1 MAGAGA
7 AEAGTGVVDF
17 RVDGEV
23 TLLARLVCRPLAEK
37 APDSLG
43 RPRGRDEPSIK
54 GVPNLPGREAGLLA
68 KAERSLAMS
77 CMSWS
82 WWSSCGTS
90 LGSVLSLTFSG
101 RESWGSSS
109 ENSLRRELMMALTL
123 SKERL
128 CLFLD
133 EW

>member
-7 AEAGTGVVDF
+7 AEAGTGVVGVG
-17 RVDGEV
+17 VDGKV
-23 TLLARLVCRPLAEK
+23 TLLARLVCRPLAGK

-43 RPRGRDEPSIK
+43 RPRGRDEPSIN
-54 GVPNLPGREAGLLA
+54 GVPNLQGREAGLLA
-68 KAERSLAMS
+68 TAERSLAMS

-90 LGSVLSLTFSG
+90 LGLVLSLGFSG
-101 RESWGSSS
+101 GESGGSLS
-109 ENSLRRELMMALTL
+109 ENSLRSELIMALTL

>member
-7 AEAGTGVVDF
+7 AEAGTGVVGF
-17 RVDGEV
+17 GVDGEV
-23 TLLARLVCRPLAEK
+23 NLLARLVCRPLAEK

-43 RPRGRDEPSIK
+43 RPRGRDEPLIK
-54 GVPNLPGREAGLLA
+54 RVPNLPGREAGLLA

-77 CMSWS
+77 CVSWS

-90 LGSVLSLTFSG
+90 LGSVLSLAFSG
-101 RESWGSSS
+101 GESWGSSS
-109 ENSLRRELMMALTL
+109 ENSFRRELMIALIS